1 MDYLYLPP
9 TFGTSWAMKAA
20 SKTPDKKQIQPA
32 PKVGVVSLGCPKAL
46 VDSERIMTKL
56 RSQGYELSGTYEGA
70 DVVIV
75 NTCGFLESAQK
86 ESLDAIG
93 EAISANGKVI
103 VTGCMG
109 AEPEKIRA
117 MHPKVHTITGPHQY
131 ENVVSAVHEVVKPVH
146 DPYVDLVPEAG
157 LRLTPRHYAYLKIS
171 EGCNNRC
178 TFCIIP
184 KLRGDLVSRSSAHV
198 LHEAANLVKAGVK
211 ELLVISQDTS
221 AYGLDIKYAE
231 SVFKGKAVKAK
242 FYDLAEAL
250 GEMGVWV
257 RMHYV
262 YPYPHV
268 DGVIELMAAGKILPY
283 LDIPFQH
290 AAPNVLKNMKRP
302 AMQAKT
308 LDRIKAWRETCPDLV
323 IRSSF
328 IVGFPGET
336 EEDFQFLLN
345 WLQEAQLDR
354 VGCFKY
360 EPVDGATSEELN
372 LPEVPQAVKD
382 ERWERLMAVQQVISA
397 KRLAAKIGRII
408 PCIIDEVDGEGGG
421 NARSYGDA
429 PEIDGSVY
437 LRNVPKKYAQGDI
450 VNVLIEDA
458 DEYDMYGVI
467 KK

>member
-1 MDYLYLPP
+1 MTAVPKPLK
-9 TFGTSWAMKAA
+9 S
-20 SKTPDKKQIQPA
+20 A

-86 ESLDAIG
+86 ESLDTIG
-93 EAISANGKVI
+93 EAIAANGKVI

-131 ENVVSAVHEVVKPVH
+131 ESVVAAVHEVVAPVH
-146 DPYVDLVPEAG
+146 NPYMDLVPEAG
-157 LRLTPRHYAYLKIS
+157 LKLTPRHYAYLKIS

-184 KLRGDLVSRSSAHV
+184 KLRGDLVSRSAAHV
-198 LHEAANLVKAGVK
+198 MYEAENLVKAGVK
-211 ELLVISQDTS
+211 ELLIISQDTS
-221 AYGLDIKYAE
+221 AYGLDLKYEE
-231 SVFKGKAVKAK
+231 SQFRGKKIKAK
-242 FYDLAEAL
+242 FFDLAQAL
-250 GEMGVWV
+250 GELGVWV

-268 DGVIELMAAGKILPY
+268 DDVIQLMADGKITPY

-308 LDRIKAWRETCPDLV
+308 LDRIKAWRQICPDLT

-328 IVGFPGET
+328 VVGFPGET
-336 EEDFQFLLN
+336 EEDFQFLLD
-345 WLQEAQLDR
+345 WLKEAQLDR

-360 EPVDGATSEELN
+360 EPVDGATSEGLG
-372 LPEVPQAVKD
+372 LPQVPQEVKD
-382 ERWERLMAVQQVISA
+382 DRWARLMAVQQEISEA
-397 KRLAAKIGRII
+397 RLAAKVGRTI

-421 NARSYGDA
+421 NARSQGDA

-437 LRNVPKKYAQGDI
+437 LRDVPKDVKQGDI

-458 DEYDMYGVI
+458 DEYDLYGVI
-467 KK
+467 SNA

>member
-1 MDYLYLPP
+1 MTALPK
-9 TFGTSWAMKAA
+9 TMKA
-20 SKTPDKKQIQPA
+20 A

-46 VDSERIMTKL
+46 VDSERIITKL
-56 RSQGYELSGTYEGA
+56 RSEGYELSGSYEGA

-86 ESLDAIG
+86 ESLDTIG
-93 EAISANGKVI
+93 EALAANGKVI

-117 MHPKVHTITGPHQY
+117 MHPKVHAVTGPHQY
-131 ENVVSAVHEVVKPVH
+131 ESVVAAVHEIVAPVH
-146 DPYVDLVPEAG
+146 EPFLDLVPAAG
-157 LRLTPRHYAYLKIS
+157 LKLTPRHYSYLKIS

-184 KLRGDLVSRSSAHV
+184 KLRGDLVSRPAAHV
-198 LHEAANLVKAGVK
+198 MYEAENLVKAGVK

-231 SVFKGKAVKAK
+231 SQFKGKKIKAK
-242 FYDLAEAL
+242 FFDLAQAL
-250 GEMGVWV
+250 GELGVWV

-268 DGVIELMAAGKILPY
+268 DDVIQLMADGKILPY

-308 LDRIKAWRETCPDLV
+308 LDRIKAWRTVCPELT

-336 EEDFQFLLN
+336 EEDFQFLLD
-345 WLQEAQLDR
+345 WLKEAQLDR

-360 EPVDGATSEELN
+360 EPVDGATSEDLN
-372 LPEVPQAVKD
+372 LPVVPQAVKD
-382 ERWERLMAVQQVISA
+382 ERWERLMAVQQEISM
-397 KRLAAKIGRII
+397 KRLHMKVGKTI
-408 PCIIDEVDGEGGG
+408 PCIVDEVDGEGGG
-421 NARSYGDA
+421 NARSMGDA

-437 LRNVPKKYAQGDI
+437 LRDVPKGVKQGDI
-450 VNVLIEDA
+450 LPVLIEDA

-467 KK
+467 A

>member
-1 MDYLYLPP
+1 M
-9 TFGTSWAMKAA
+9 TKTATKAA
-20 SKTPDKKQIQPA
+20 SKPAKKADTKNIQPA

-46 VDSERIMTKL
+46 VDSERIITKL
-56 RSQGYELSGTYEGA
+56 RSEGYELSGTYDGA

-86 ESLDAIG
+86 ESLETIG
-93 EAISANGKVI
+93 EAIAANGKVI

-117 MHPKVHTITGPHQY
+117 MHPKVHAITGPHQY
-131 ENVVSAVHEVVKPVH
+131 ESVVEAVHEVVKPVH
-146 DPYVDLVPEAG
+146 DPFVDLVPEAG
-157 LRLTPRHYAYLKIS
+157 LKLTPRHYAYLKIS

-184 KLRGDLVSRSSAHV
+184 KLRGDLVSRAAAHV
-198 LHEAANLVKAGVK
+198 LYEAENLVKAGVK

-231 SVFKGKAVKAK
+231 SQWRGKQRKAK
-242 FYDLAEAL
+242 FLDLAEAL
-250 GEMGVWV
+250 GELGVWV

-268 DGVIELMAAGKILPY
+268 DDVIPLMAAGKILPY

-308 LDRIKAWRETCPDLV
+308 LDRLKAWREVCPELT

-336 EEDFQFLLN
+336 EEDFQFLLA
-345 WLQEAQLDR
+345 WLREAQLDR

-360 EPVDGATSEELN
+360 EPVDGATSETLG
-372 LPEVPQAVKD
+372 LADVPQEVKD
-382 ERWERLMAVQQVISA
+382 ERWERLMAVQQEIST
-397 KRLAAKIGRII
+397 KRLAAKVGRTI
-408 PCIIDEVDGEGGG
+408 PCIIDEIDEDERGG
-421 NARSYGDA
+421 NARSQGDA
-429 PEIDGSVY
+429 PEIDGAVY
-437 LRNVPKKYAQGDI
+437 LRDVPEGIKQGDI

-458 DEYDMYGVI
+458 DEYDLYGVI
-467 KK
+467 A